1 MNRPLNIETVNDPL
15 DSLEVLKSDTAEFS
29 QILMRAA
36 EEVEILQSASDT
48 ETFLEG
54 LWSLSPLFAGAGL
67 PHAVWETP
75 ALFQSRN
82 ERMVQYMLD
91 FAGIVARSQIE
102 IKELMAQSF
111 ARSVQQTS
119 RTMLLARQDHS

>member
-1 MNRPLNIETVNDPL
+1 
-15 DSLEVLKSDTAEFS
+15 
-29 QILMRAA
+29 
-36 EEVEILQSASDT
+36 
-48 ETFLEG
+48 
-54 LWSLSPLFAGAGL
+54 
-67 PHAVWETP
+67 
-75 ALFQSRN
+75 
-82 ERMVQYMLD
+82 MVQYMFD